1 MRLVTSA
8 VLGML
13 CAGPA
18 AANDSTA
25 ELSTGGLAY
34 ITTDVIEMRS
44 EDLYISMQEVRV
56 RYEFVNN
63 SDQDVTTLVAFP
75 MPDIKGDIDFMVAVP
90 VEDPVNFLG
99 FHTTVDAAPVE
110 AKVQQRV
117 SALGVDQ
124 TALLVGLG
132 VPLAPQSREAR
143 DALDKLPKETWDR
156 LISLGLAGV
165 EEYDAGN
172 GWERHLA
179 PLWLLS
185 TAFYWEQTFP
195 AGKTVLVEHRYKP
208 SVGSTAGVSFGYE
221 GSREEPWARQYFS
234 KYCIDDDFLR
244 AYEKTKTPDGGDT
257 YFENRIDYILS
268 TANNWAGMIGRFHVV
283 IDKGSPK
290 NLVSF
295 CGEGVKKISPTAFEM
310 TKTDYLPG
318 ARSRRPDTRADG
330 VMAKSAYAGPAFTS
344 APGSRPAHR

>member
-1 MRLVTSA
+1 MRLRLITAALLATVSA
-8 VLGML
+8 
-13 CAGPA
+13 APA
-18 AANDSTA
+18 LANDSTA

-34 ITTDVIEMRS
+34 VTTDAIEMRS

-63 SDQDVTTLVAFP
+63 IDQDVTTLVAFP
-75 MPDIKGDIDFMVAVP
+75 MPDIKGDIDFLVAVP

-99 FHTTVDAAPVE
+99 FQTTIDGVPVE
-110 AKVQQRV
+110 AKVQQRA

-124 TALLVGLG
+124 TALLTSLG

-143 DALDKLPKETWDR
+143 DALDKLPQESWDK
-156 LISLGLAGV
+156 LISLGLAAP

-172 GWERHLA
+172 GWERHLV

-195 AGKTVLVEHRYKP
+195 AGKSVIVEHRYKP

-221 GSREEPWARQYFS
+221 PSRDEPWAKRYFS
-234 KYCIDDDFLR
+234 KYCIDEDFIR
-244 AYEKTKTPDGGDT
+244 AYDKTRTPDGGDT

-268 TANNWAGMIGRFHVV
+268 TANNWAGMIGQFHVV
-283 IDKGSPK
+283 IDKGSPE

-295 CGEGVKKISPTAFEM
+295 CGEEVKKISPTEFEM
-310 TKTDYLPG
+310 TKSDYYPENDL
-318 ARSRRPDTRADG
+318 AILIL
-330 VMAKSAYAGPAFTS
+330 
-344 APGSRPAHR
+344 APMPQQ